1 MIEIQIY
8 RIRIGL
14 HYGRQ
19 LKIKGIDFLNLF
31 EFLIVMSLL
40 LIAGI
45 ERNPGPSSED
55 SYRSTE
61 SSSFLDNLN
70 RKGKFSIVHNNI
82 QNITNKVDLI
92 ESELGMFDI
101 ISLTETWL
109 DHRTSYDDSNIN
121 GFNLYRR
128 DRPGDNHGG
137 ICVYAKQDIYSRRR
151 FDLELPNIECLWI
164 EVYTQHRKALIGT
177 FYRPPNSAPA
187 ILTSIEDSI
196 GIAFDSDVEN
206 ILITGDFNLD
216 ILKAASNKK

>member
-31 EFLIVMSLL
+31 EFLIVMSLF
-40 LIAGI
+40 LIASI
-45 ERNPGPSSED
+45 ESNPGPSSED
-55 SYRSTE
+55 SYSSTA

-82 QNITNKVDLI
+82 LSITNKVDLI

-101 ISLTETWL
+101 TSLTETWL
-109 DHRTSYDDSNIN
+109 DHRTSYDDLDIN

-128 DRPGDNHGG
+128 YRPGDNHGG
-137 ICVYAKQDIYSRRR
+137 ICLFQTKHL
-151 FDLELPNIECLWI
+151 F
-164 EVYTQHRKALIGT
+164 
-177 FYRPPNSAPA
+177 
-187 ILTSIEDSI
+187 
-196 GIAFDSDVEN
+196 
-206 ILITGDFNLD
+206 
-216 ILKAASNKK
+216 ASQN

>member
-45 ERNPGPSSED
+45 ERNPGPLSED
-55 SYRSTE
+55 SYSSTA

-70 RKGKFSIVHNNI
+70 RKGKFSVVHNNI
-82 QNITNKVDLI
+82 QSITKKVDLI
-92 ESELGMFDI
+92 DSELDMFDI

-109 DHRTSYDDSNIN
+109 DHRTSYDD
-121 GFNLYRR
+121 
-128 DRPGDNHGG
+128 
-137 ICVYAKQDIYSRRR
+137 
-151 FDLELPNIECLWI
+151 
-164 EVYTQHRKALIGT
+164 
-177 FYRPPNSAPA
+177 
-187 ILTSIEDSI
+187 
-196 GIAFDSDVEN
+196 
-206 ILITGDFNLD
+206 
-216 ILKAASNKK
+216 